1 MRRLINIIYRM
12 LKNNSEFYMP
22 KDLEEKCKKVYLEKL
37 EEEKEKKNTKSSVKS
52 TNLWYTPDFDSFI
65 KSKSP

>member
-1 MRRLINIIYRM
+1 M

-52 TNLWYTPDFDSFI
+52 TNL
-65 KSKSP
+65 

>member
-37 EEEKEKKNTKSSVKS
+37 EEEKEKEKNTKSSVKS
-52 TNLWYTPDFDSFI
+52 TNL
-65 KSKSP
+65 

>member
-22 KDLEEKCKKVYLEKL
+22 KDLEEKCKKVYLERL
-37 EEEKEKKNTKSSVKS
+37 EEEKEKEKNTKSSVKS
-52 TNLWYTPDFDSFI
+52 TNLWYTNYRLNA
-65 KSKSP
+65 